1 MLAQRAEG
9 TEFDAAVK
17 LWAPVY
23 PLVVRWAFQVL
34 VERIELS
41 VRRVAEEALERHPVP
56 RPLRRPR

>member
-9 TEFDAAVK
+9 DEFGAAVR

-23 PLVVRWAFQVL
+23 LSFVGQAFQVL
-34 VERIELS
+34 VEHIERAI
-41 VRRVAEEALERHPVP
+41 RRVAEEALERHPVP